1 MLTSPPDRVAVFQ
14 RSKILAAYIVHA
26 MAWPP
31 PDLTPTILDGWSDDD
46 RDGFIQKFDQVSHSI
61 RDSLESSGLWA
72 DTTPQERAFFKTRLL
87 DRTMQQFLSA
97 AWSMESLACCL
108 WALGLLPGI
117 PPYDA
122 QSSVLDRVPKGDVSE
137 LGESRSAAEIVRA
150 RSVAELWHWRS
161 RTRQLQD
168 QGHTMPPLPGGHTL
182 DDIVLLAA
190 EKATDAGDIAA
201 SCGGDLPAF
210 GKPYRE
216 LSPEEVCLVASIAG
230 ERRKALNWL
239 SGLALNNQWDQTPTD
254 T

>member
-1 MLTSPPDRVAVFQ
+1 
-14 RSKILAAYIVHA
+14 

-46 RDGFIQKFDQVSHSI
+46 RDRFIQKFDQVSRSM

-72 DTTPQERAFFKTRLL
+72 DTSPQERAFFETRLL

-97 AWSMESLACCL
+97 AWSMEALACCL
-108 WALGLLPGI
+108 WAIGLLPEI

-137 LGESRSAAEIVRA
+137 LGESRSAAEIERA

-168 QGHTMPPLPGGHTL
+168 QGHTMPPLPDGHTI
-182 DDIVLLAA
+182 DDIIRLAA
-190 EKATDAGDIAA
+190 EKAADAGDIAA
-201 SCGGDLPAF
+201 SCGGDLPAY

-216 LSPEEVCLVASIAG
+216 LS
-230 ERRKALNWL
+230 
-239 SGLALNNQWDQTPTD
+239 
-254 T
+254 